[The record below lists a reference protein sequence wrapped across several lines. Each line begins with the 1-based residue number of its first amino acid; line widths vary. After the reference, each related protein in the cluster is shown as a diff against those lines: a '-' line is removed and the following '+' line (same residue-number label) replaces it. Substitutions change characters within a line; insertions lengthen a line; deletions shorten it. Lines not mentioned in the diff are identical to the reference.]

1 MSAISLIQPDR
12 DLFSWPQYWAACFGP
27 APFLPM
33 SREEM
38 DQLGWDSC
46 DIILV
51 TGDAYVDHPSFGMA
65 ICGRMLE
72 AQGFRVGIIAQPDW
86 NTKDDF
92 MRLGKPNLFFGVT
105 AGNMDSMINRYT
117 ADRKLRHDDAYTPDN
132 VAGKRPDRATLVYTQ
147 RCKEA
152 WKDVPVIL
160 GGIEAS
166 LRRTAHYDYWSDTV
180 RRSVLVDSKADML
193 IFGNGERPLVEVA
206 HRLAQGEPAW
216 IPASLICRVK
226 SIRYRTRMAKICRA
240 RITNPL
246 SRKKPKPKPLWFSHR
261 VRSRGKRPTC
271 CCLPLKRSKATKC
284 FTPMLRV
291 FCTMKPTRA
300 AHAH

>member
-72 AQGFRVGIIAQPDW
+72 AQGFRVGIISQPDW
-86 NTKDDF
+86 NSKDDF

-193 IFGNGERPLVEVA
+193 IYGT
-206 HRLAQGEPAW
+206 
-216 IPASLICRVK
+216 ASVRWWKWRTVCRRV
-226 SIRYRTRMAKICRA
+226 
-240 RITNPL
+240 
-246 SRKKPKPKPLWFSHR
+246 SR
-261 VRSRGKRPTC
+261 
-271 CCLPLKRSKATKC
+271 
-284 FTPMLRV
+284 
-291 FCTMKPTRA
+291 
-300 AHAH
+300 